1 MDHHYEENPTAD
13 EVKVL
18 TTLNQQMLQA
28 EEVGNQAVLDP
39 LLVSDFTIVRAS
51 GVRQDRQ
58 TFLKAV
64 PDNAH
69 RGRIA
74 DQLEIHPYGD
84 CAVVI
89 IRVTTSQNKDGAPAI
104 GHFWN
109 IRTFIR
115 QSGEWHC
122 VAWQVTEIKE

>member
-1 MDHHYEENPTAD
+1 MDHHYKEISTAD

-18 TTLNQQMLQA
+18 TLLNQQMLQA
-28 EEVGNQAVLDP
+28 EENGNQAVLDP

-69 RGRIA
+69 RGRIV
-74 DQLEIHPYGD
+74 DQLEIHSYGD
-84 CAVVI
+84 CAVAI
-89 IRVTTSQNKDGAPAI
+89 IRVTTSQNKDG
-104 GHFWN
+104 
-109 IRTFIR
+109 T
-115 QSGEWHC
+115 
-122 VAWQVTEIKE
+122 